1 MLKLNIN
8 CNYQFTSVELQDLTT
23 MANECEVKGWY
34 VAQSRSILNSISGT
48 LLNYT
53 DNCEDSKVNAR
64 MVSEEEK
71 TTTNEPVNEFLLFPN
86 PNNGHMELQ
95 YTIHNKQAAQLLI
108 MDVTG
113 RLISNYELPE
123 NSSNLHIHELD
134 LKSGVYFYTIKQNNS
149 ILKQAKFVIMK

>member
-1 MLKLNIN
+1 
-8 CNYQFTSVELQDLTT
+8 
-23 MANECEVKGWY
+23 
-34 VAQSRSILNSISGT
+34 
-48 LLNYT
+48 
-53 DNCEDSKVNAR
+53 

-86 PNNGHMELQ
+86 PNNGQMELQ
-95 YTIHNKQAAQLLI
+95 YTIHNKQAAQLII